1 MSPEEAEEARKKAEE
16 EAKKAEEEAKKAE
29 EEAAKAAEEAAK
41 AAAAAAA
48 AAPPAS
54 AGALPA
60 AGAWVYQ
67 GETFSA
73 AEVAHFH
80 ALWDYTGDAAEMVT
94 HHSPGEL
101 KTVSRVDGI
110 IQ

>member
-1 MSPEEAEEARKKAEE
+1 MGLFDKLKENKEKTTASVATSTD
-16 EAKKAEEEAKKAE
+16 
-29 EEAAKAAEEAAK
+29 KAAEEAA
-41 AAAAAAA
+41 AAAAALAA
-48 AAPPAS
+48 AAPPVAS
-54 AGALPA
+54 GALPA
-60 AGAWVYQ
+60 SGAWSYQ

-94 HHSPGEL
+94 HHSAGEL